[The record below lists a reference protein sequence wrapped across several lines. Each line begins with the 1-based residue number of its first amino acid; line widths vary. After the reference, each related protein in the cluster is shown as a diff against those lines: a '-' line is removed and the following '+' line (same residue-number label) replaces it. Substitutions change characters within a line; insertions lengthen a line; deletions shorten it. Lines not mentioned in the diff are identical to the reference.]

1 MRVMIFFIFTL
12 EIIGLF
18 ARGNGKLFRLE
29 EGHGNF
35 MIWIRTGRNLMIYPK
50 LNLLLPRSWLLFG
63 ISLQRTVITYL
74 KNKES
79 PFQISHNLGERE
91 DDFQRIST

>member
-18 ARGNGKLFRLE
+18 AREMESCFSE

-50 LNLLLPRSWLLFG
+50 LNLFLPRSWLLFG
-63 ISLQRTVITYL
+63 ISLPRRVITYL
-74 KNKES
+74 KSKEG

-91 DDFQRIST
+91 DDF